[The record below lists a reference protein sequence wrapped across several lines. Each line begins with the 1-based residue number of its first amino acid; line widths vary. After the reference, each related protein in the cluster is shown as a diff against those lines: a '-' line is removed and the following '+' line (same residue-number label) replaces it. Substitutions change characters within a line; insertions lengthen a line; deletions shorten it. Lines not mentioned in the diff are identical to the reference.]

1 MASNR
6 WTRWVDGL
14 EDRGRRVA
22 RRAGRWAGR
31 ALPEWGRRLEA
42 LGASLGA
49 DPGTEPAAP
58 QPVVVSEGEAVLDL
72 EGLMELEDLDFEV
85 DDGSV
90 PRMHTG
96 TDVLPDLEIPTEG
109 SLDERLEVF
118 AESVRGA
125 TGAYAAFVA
134 DAQGLPLVS
143 RHGSDDQIAITA
155 ALDRALAPIR
165 ESLQGSPQGSV
176 AVEID
181 RSNVLQVI
189 WLNTESGRYVV
200 GLVLPQSLGGDLIES
215 IRARLLP
222 LFSDSKDDAA

>member
-1 MASNR
+1 MDTNR
-6 WTRWVDGL
+6 WSSMVGRL
-14 EDRGRRVA
+14 EERSRRLT

-31 ALPEWGRRLEA
+31 VLPEWGRRLDELSATLVGDHASASEA
-42 LGASLGA
+42 HEVGDVELGDIELGEPELVPEAMPASAYRGMDA
-49 DPGTEPAAP
+49 
-58 QPVVVSEGEAVLDL
+58 
-72 EGLMELEDLDFEV
+72 
-85 DDGSV
+85 
-90 PRMHTG
+90 
-96 TDVLPDLEIPTEG
+96 LPELEIPGEG
-109 SLDERLEVF
+109 SLAERLEIF

-165 ESLQGSPQGSV
+165 ESLRGSPQGSV

-189 WLNTESGRYVV
+189 WVNTEIGRYVV
-200 GLVLPQSLGGDLIES
+200 GLVLPQSLGGELVES

-222 LFSDSKDDAA
+222 LLDESKDDAA